1 MLALTSYSVVLALHI
16 IAVTVAFGFSLLAP
30 VYVPYVRRAHPQAL
44 AALHDVQYR
53 METRV
58 TGPAIVLLFLFG
70 AYMAGEND
78 LWSESWVQVP
88 ITLLVA
94 IAIGGVFTIKTIK
107 RMAAIAHAGITAS
120 GGDEIDLGDEY
131 EQLYGR
137 YLVVQSLLC
146 TLVLVAVFYM
156 AAKP

>member
-16 IAVTVAFGFSLLAP
+16 MAVTVAFGFSLLAP
-30 VYVPYVRRAHPQAL
+30 VYVPYVRRAHPRAL

-53 METRV
+53 IETRV
-58 TGPAIVLLFLFG
+58 TGPAITLLFLFG
-70 AYMAGEND
+70 AYLASKND
-78 LWSESWVQVP
+78 LWSESWVQIP
-88 ITLLVA
+88 LTLLVA
-94 IAIGGVFTIKTIK
+94 ITIGGVVTIKTIK
-107 RMAAIAHAGITAS
+107 RMAAIARSGIAAS
-120 GGDEIDLGDEY
+120 SDGEVVLGDEY

-146 TLVLVAVFYM
+146 AMVLVAVFVM